1 MVNMTSSSN
10 IRSLKSSRGLTGLI
24 NKHLNDDVRD
34 KLKNVRSELTGL
46 NQRYMLWSEQEVDA
60 WRENLENKV
69 LEYNRKP
76 SQKKNKS
83 RRLRNVD
90 EYVDKARAKLTRKGK
105 PVKDDFYGTE
115 FTMVSKLGNLYDWR
129 ELVER
134 FERKGIDEREVLK
147 SLNEAFFDH
156 ADWFNSEYNGCGLTA
171 TQVFTNLDEV
181 GAPHSHIHVVS
192 TKIND
197 KTGLPVVNLGAML
210 GDKYGH
216 TVNQYN
222 MSAFRND
229 VDEKLVECCSERLV
243 ELARSHGLNFEGLT
257 MVRTNAKQVGL
268 AHERYVEEQIIK
280 SKIGEQLENV
290 EERERKLNARE
301 EDLSKRELALN
312 ERELALNEREQKVDT
327 LLEMVKNKYVKVQ
340 SVANDLERLVLDVPD
355 FGNSSDRAMVSYMKS
370 RLILDDKGQNS
381 NVYDE
386 FLKQQS
392 RRRNVVDRVR
402 NIGELGFDEFE
413 R

>member
-1 MVNMTSSSN
+1 MTSSSN
-10 IRSLKSSRGLTGLI
+10 IVALKSSRGLTGLV

-46 NQRYMLWSEQEVDA
+46 NQHHMFWTDKGIKE
-60 WRENLENKV
+60 WREGMENMV

-90 EYVDKARAKLTRKGK
+90 EYVDKARNKLTRNGK
-105 PVKDDFYGTE
+105 PVKGDFYSTE
-115 FTMVSKLGNLYDWR
+115 FSMVSKLGNLDDWR

-134 FERKGIDEREVLK
+134 FEKRGISEREVLS
-147 SLNEAFFDH
+147 SLNEAFIDH
-156 ADWFNSEYNGCGLTA
+156 AEWFNSAFNECGLTA

-192 TKIND
+192 TKVNE

-216 TVNQYN
+216 TINKIN
-222 MSAFRND
+222 MSAFRNE
-229 VDEKLVECCSERLV
+229 VDEKLVECCSEKLV

-280 SKIGEQLENV
+280 SKINEQLENV
-290 EERERKLNARE
+290 SERERKLDARE
-301 EDLSKRELALN
+301 EDLSK
-312 ERELALNEREQKVDT
+312 RELALNEREQKVDT

-381 NVYDE
+381 NVYAE
-386 FLKQQS
+386 FLQQQS
-392 RRRNVVDRVR
+392 RRRNVVERVR
-402 NIGELGFDEFE
+402 NIGEMDFNDFE
-413 R
+413 K

>member
-1 MVNMTSSSN
+1 MMKMTSSSN
-10 IRSLKSSRGLTGLI
+10 IVSLKSSRGLTGLI

-60 WRENLENKV
+60 WREDLENKV

-156 ADWFNSEYNGCGLTA
+156 ADWFNSEYNDCGLSA

-192 TKIND
+192 TKVNE
-197 KTGLPVVNLGAML
+197 KTGLPVVNLGAIL

-229 VDEKLVECCSERLV
+229 VDEKLVECCSERLM

-280 SKIGEQLENV
+280 SKINEQLENV
-290 EERERKLNARE
+290 SERERQLTARE

-312 ERELALNEREQKVDT
+312 EREQKVDG
-327 LLEMVKNKYVKVQ
+327 LFDMVKNKYVEVQ

-355 FGNSSDRAMVSYMKS
+355 FGDSRDRAIIEFMKNKV
-370 RLILDDKGQNS
+370 IMGNDGQVT
-381 NVYDE
+381 NVYEE

-402 NIGELGFDEFE
+402 NIGELDFNDFE
-413 R
+413 K

>member
-1 MVNMTSSSN
+1 MVKMTSSSN
-10 IRSLKSSRGLTGLI
+10 IVALKSSRGLTGLI

-60 WRENLENKV
+60 WREDLENKV

-115 FTMVSKLGNLYDWR
+115 FTMVSKLGNLYDWKG
-129 ELVER
+129 LVER
-134 FERKGIDEREVLK
+134 FESKGIDEREVLK

-156 ADWFNSEYNGCGLTA
+156 ADWFNSEYNECGLTA

-192 TKIND
+192 TKVNE
-197 KTGLPVVNLGAML
+197 KTGLPVVNLGVML

-280 SKIGEQLENV
+280 SKINEQLENV
-290 EERERKLNARE
+290 SERERQLDARE

-312 ERELALNEREQKVDT
+312 ERAQKVDT
-327 LLEMVKNKYVKVQ
+327 LLETVKNKYVKVQ

>member
-1 MVNMTSSSN
+1 MTSSSN
-10 IRSLKSSRGLTGLI
+10 IVALKSSRGLTGLI

-60 WRENLENKV
+60 WREDLENKV

-115 FTMVSKLGNLYDWR
+115 FTMVSKLGNLYDWH

-134 FERKGIDEREVLK
+134 FGRKGIDEREVLS

-156 ADWFNSEYNGCGLTA
+156 ADWFNSEYNECGLTA

-192 TKIND
+192 TKVNE
-197 KTGLPVVNLGAML
+197 KTGLPVVNLGVML

-280 SKIGEQLENV
+280 SKINEQLKNV
-290 EERERKLNARE
+290 SERERQLDARA
-301 EDLSKRELALN
+301 EDLSK
-312 ERELALNEREQKVDT
+312 RELALNEREQKVDT
-327 LLEMVKNKYVKVQ
+327 LLETVKNKYVKVQ

>member
-1 MVNMTSSSN
+1 MTSSSN
-10 IRSLKSSRGLTGLI
+10 IVALKSSRGLTGLI

-46 NQRYMLWSEQEVDA
+46 NQRYMLWSEQEIDA
-60 WRENLENKV
+60 WREGMENMV
-69 LEYNRKP
+69 VEYNHKP
-76 SQKKNKS
+76 SQRKNKS

-115 FTMVSKLGNLYDWR
+115 FTMVSKLGNLYDWH

-134 FERKGIDEREVLK
+134 FGRKGIDEREVLS

-156 ADWFNSEYNGCGLTA
+156 ADWFNSEYNECGLTA

-192 TKIND
+192 TKVNE
-197 KTGLPVVNLGAML
+197 KTGLPVVNLGAIL
-210 GDKYGH
+210 GEKYGH

-280 SKIGEQLENV
+280 SKINEQLENV
-290 EERERKLNARE
+290 SERERQLTARE

-312 ERELALNEREQKVDT
+312 EREQKVDT
-327 LLEMVKNKYVKVQ
+327 LLETVKNKYVKVQ

-381 NVYDE
+381 NVYAE
-386 FLKQQS
+386 FLKHQS

-402 NIGELGFDEFE
+402 NIGELDFNDFE
-413 R
+413 K

>member
-1 MVNMTSSSN
+1 MTSSSN
-10 IRSLKSSRGLTGLI
+10 ICSLKSSRGLTGLV

-34 KLKNVRSELTGL
+34 KLKNVRSELTDL
-46 NQRYMLWSEQEVDA
+46 NQRHMFWTEKGIKE
-60 WRENLENKV
+60 WRDGMDDMV
-69 LEYNRKP
+69 AEYNRKP

-83 RRLRNVD
+83 RQLRNVD
-90 EYVDKARAKLTRKGK
+90 EYVDKARNKLTRKGK
-105 PVKDDFYGTE
+105 PVKVDFYGTE
-115 FTMVSKLGNLYDWR
+115 FTMVSKLGNLDDWR

-134 FERKGIDEREVLK
+134 FERKGIDEREVLS
-147 SLNEAFFDH
+147 SLNEAFIDH
-156 ADWFNSEYNGCGLTA
+156 AEWFNSAFNECGLTA

-192 TKIND
+192 TKVNE
-197 KTGLPVVNLGAML
+197 KTGLPVVNLGSML
-210 GDKYGH
+210 RDKYGH
-216 TVNQYN
+216 THNKIN
-222 MSAFRND
+222 MNAFRND
-229 VDEKLVECCSERLV
+229 VDEKLVEYCSAKLV

-280 SKIGEQLENV
+280 SEINEKLENV
-290 EERERKLNARE
+290 AERERQLTARE

-312 ERELALNEREQKVDT
+312 EREQKVDT
-327 LLEMVKNKYVKVQ
+327 LLETVKSKYVKVQ

-381 NVYDE
+381 NVYAE
-386 FLKQQS
+386 FLQQQS
-392 RRRNVVDRVR
+392 RRRNVVERVR
-402 NIGELGFDEFE
+402 NIGEMDFNDFE
-413 R
+413 K

>member
-1 MVNMTSSSN
+1 MVKMTSSSN
-10 IRSLKSSRGLTGLI
+10 IVALKSSRGLTGLI

-60 WRENLENKV
+60 WREDLENKV

-129 ELVER
+129 DLVER
-134 FERKGIDEREVLK
+134 FGRKGIDEREVLK

-156 ADWFNSEYNGCGLTA
+156 ADWFNSEYNECGLTA

-192 TKIND
+192 TKINE
-197 KTGLPVVNLGAML
+197 KTGLPVVNLGAIL

-312 ERELALNEREQKVDT
+312 EREQKVDT
-327 LLEMVKNKYVKVQ
+327 LLETVKNKYVKVQ

-381 NVYDE
+381 NVYAE
-386 FLKQQS
+386 FLQQQS
-392 RRRNVVDRVR
+392 RRRNVVERVR
-402 NIGELGFDEFE
+402 ELGELGFDEFE

>member
-1 MVNMTSSSN
+1 MVKMTSSSN
-10 IRSLKSSRGLTGLI
+10 IRSLKSSRGLTGLV

-34 KLKNVRSELTGL
+34 KLKNVRSELTDL
-46 NQRYMLWSEQEVDA
+46 NQRYMLWSEQEIDA
-60 WRENLENKV
+60 WREGMENMV
-69 LEYNRKP
+69 VEYNHKP
-76 SQKKNKS
+76 SQRKNKS

-115 FTMVSKLGNLYDWR
+115 FTMVAKLGNLYDWR

-134 FERKGIDEREVLK
+134 FGRKGIDEREVLK

-156 ADWFNSEYNGCGLTA
+156 ADWFNSEYNDCGLSA

-192 TKIND
+192 TKVNE
-197 KTGLPVVNLGAML
+197 KTGLPVVNLGAIL
-210 GDKYGH
+210 GERYGH
-216 TVNQYN
+216 TVNTYN

-280 SKIGEQLENV
+280 SKINEQLENV
-290 EERERKLNARE
+290 SERERQLDARAE
-301 EDLSKRELALN
+301 ALSK
-312 ERELALNEREQKVDT
+312 RELALNEREQKVDT
-327 LLEMVKNKYVKVQ
+327 LLETVKNKYVKVQ

>member
-1 MVNMTSSSN
+1 MTSSSN
-10 IRSLKSSRGLTGLI
+10 IVALKSSRGLTGLV

-34 KLKNVRSELTGL
+34 KLKNVRSELTDL
-46 NQRYMLWSEQEVDA
+46 NQRHMFWTERGIKE
-60 WRENLENKV
+60 WRDGMDDMIA
-69 LEYNRKP
+69 EYNRKP
-76 SQKKNKS
+76 SQRKNKS

-90 EYVDKARAKLTRKGK
+90 EYVDKARGKLTRNGK
-105 PVKDDFYGTE
+105 PVNGDFYSTE
-115 FTMVSKLGNLYDWR
+115 FSMVSKLGNLDDWR

-134 FERKGIDEREVLK
+134 FESKGIDEREVLS
-147 SLNEAFFDH
+147 SLNEAFIDH
-156 ADWFNSEYNGCGLTA
+156 AEWFNSAFNECGLTA

-192 TKIND
+192 TKINE

-216 TVNQYN
+216 TINKIN

-229 VDEKLVECCSERLV
+229 VDEKLVECCSEKLV

-280 SKIGEQLENV
+280 SKINEQLENV
-290 EERERKLNARE
+290 SERERQLTARE

-312 ERELALNEREQKVDT
+312 EREQKVDT
-327 LLEMVKNKYVKVQ
+327 LLETVKNKYVKVQ
-340 SVANDLERLVLDVPD
+340 RVANDLERLVLDVPD

-381 NVYDE
+381 NVYAE
-386 FLKQQS
+386 FLQQQS
-392 RRRNVVDRVR
+392 RRRNVIERVR
-402 NIGELGFDEFE
+402 NIGEMDFNDFE
-413 R
+413 K

>member
-1 MVNMTSSSN
+1 MMKMTSSSN

-46 NQRYMLWSEQEVDA
+46 NQRYMLWSEQEVEA
-60 WRENLENKV
+60 WRESLENKV

-76 SQKKNKS
+76 SQKKNKL

-115 FTMVSKLGNLYDWR
+115 FSMVSKLGNLDDWR

-134 FERKGIDEREVLK
+134 FGRKGIDEREVLK

-156 ADWFNSEYNGCGLTA
+156 ADWFNSEYNDCGLSA

-197 KTGLPVVNLGAML
+197 KTGLPVVNLGAIL

-280 SKIGEQLENV
+280 SKINEQLENV
-290 EERERKLNARE
+290 SERERQLTARE

-312 ERELALNEREQKVDT
+312 EREQKVDT
-327 LLEMVKNKYVKVQ
+327 LLETVKNKYVKVQ

-381 NVYDE
+381 NVYAE
-386 FLKQQS
+386 FLQQQS

-402 NIGELGFDEFE
+402 NIGELDFNDFE
-413 R
+413 K

>member
-1 MVNMTSSSN
+1 MTSSSN
-10 IRSLKSSRGLTGLI
+10 IVALKSSRGLTGLI

-60 WRENLENKV
+60 WREDLENKV

-134 FERKGIDEREVLK
+134 FGRKGIDEREVLK

-156 ADWFNSEYNGCGLTA
+156 ADWFNSEYNECGLTA

-192 TKIND
+192 TKINE
-197 KTGLPVVNLGAML
+197 KTGLPVVNLGAIL

-312 ERELALNEREQKVDT
+312 EREQKVDT
-327 LLEMVKNKYVKVQ
+327 LLETVKNKYVKVQ

-402 NIGELGFDEFE
+402 NIGELDFNDFE
-413 R
+413 K

>member
-1 MVNMTSSSN
+1 MVKMTSSSN
-10 IRSLKSSRGLTGLI
+10 ICSLKSSRGLTGLI

-34 KLKNVRSELTGL
+34 KLKNVRSELTYL
-46 NQRYMLWSEQEVDA
+46 NQRHMFWTDEGIKK
-60 WRENLENKV
+60 WRDGMDEMV
-69 LEYNRKP
+69 AEYNRKP

-134 FERKGIDEREVLK
+134 FERKGIDEREVLS
-147 SLNEAFFDH
+147 SLNEAFIDH
-156 ADWFNSEYNGCGLTA
+156 AEWFNSAFNEHGLAA

-181 GAPHSHIHVVS
+181 GAPHSHIHVVG
-192 TKIND
+192 TKINE
-197 KTGLPVVNLGAML
+197 KTGLPVVNLGAIL
-210 GDKYGH
+210 GERYGH

-229 VDEKLVECCSERLV
+229 VDEKLVECCSEKLV
-243 ELARSHGLNFEGLT
+243 ELARSHGLDFEGLT

-280 SKIGEQLENV
+280 SKINEKLENV
-290 EERERKLNARE
+290 SERERKLDARE
-301 EDLSKRELALN
+301 EDLSKRELAFS
-312 ERELALNEREQKVDT
+312 EREQRFNEFIGKVND
-327 LLEMVKNKYVKVQ
+327 KYVQVQ
-340 SVANDLERLVLDVPD
+340 RLANDLERMVEDVPD
-355 FGNSSDRAMVSYMKS
+355 FGEPRDRAMVDFMKKKAVMG
-370 RLILDDKGQNS
+370 RDGQLT
-381 NVYDE
+381 NVYEE

-392 RRRNVVDRVR
+392 RRRNVVERVR
-402 NIGELGFDEFE
+402 NIGEMDFNDFE

>member
-1 MVNMTSSSN
+1 MTSSSN
-10 IRSLKSSRGLTGLI
+10 IVALKSSRGLTGLV

-34 KLKNVRSELTGL
+34 KLKNVRPELTDL
-46 NQRYMLWSEQEVDA
+46 NQRHMFWTERGIKE
-60 WRENLENKV
+60 WRDGMDDMIA
-69 LEYNRKP
+69 EYNRKP
-76 SQKKNKS
+76 SQRKNKS

-90 EYVDKARAKLTRKGK
+90 EYVDKARGKLTRNGK
-105 PVKDDFYGTE
+105 PVNGDFYSTE
-115 FTMVSKLGNLYDWR
+115 FSMVSKLGNLDDWR

-134 FERKGIDEREVLK
+134 FESKGIDEREVLS
-147 SLNEAFFDH
+147 SLNEAFIDH
-156 ADWFNSEYNGCGLTA
+156 AEWFNSAFNECGLTA

-192 TKIND
+192 TKINE

-216 TVNQYN
+216 TINKIN

-229 VDEKLVECCSERLV
+229 VDEKLVECCSEKLV

-280 SKIGEQLENV
+280 SKINEQLENV
-290 EERERKLNARE
+290 SERERQLTARE

-312 ERELALNEREQKVDT
+312 EREQKVDT
-327 LLEMVKNKYVKVQ
+327 LLETVKNKYVKVQ
-340 SVANDLERLVLDVPD
+340 RVANDLERLVLDVPD

-381 NVYDE
+381 NVYAE
-386 FLKQQS
+386 FLQQQS
-392 RRRNVVDRVR
+392 RRRNVVERVR
-402 NIGELGFDEFE
+402 NIGEMDFNDFE
-413 R
+413 K

>member
-60 WRENLENKV
+60 WREDLENKV

-115 FTMVSKLGNLYDWR
+115 FTMVSKLGNLYDWS

-134 FERKGIDEREVLK
+134 FGRKGIDEREVLS

-280 SKIGEQLENV
+280 SKINEQLENV
-290 EERERKLNARE
+290 SERERQLDARE
-301 EDLSKRELALN
+301 EDLSKRELAFS
-312 ERELALNEREQKVDT
+312 EREQRFNEFIGKVND
-327 LLEMVKNKYVKVQ
+327 KYVQVQ
-340 SVANDLERLVLDVPD
+340 RMANDLERMVEDVPD
-355 FGNSSDRAMVSYMKS
+355 FGSPQDRAMVDFMKKKAVMG
-370 RLILDDKGQNS
+370 RDGQLT
-381 NVYDE
+381 NVYEE

>member
-1 MVNMTSSSN
+1 MVKMTSSSN
-10 IRSLKSSRGLTGLI
+10 ICSLKSSRGLTGLV

-34 KLKNVRSELTGL
+34 KLKNVRSELTDL
-46 NQRYMLWSEQEVDA
+46 NQRYMFWTEKGIKE
-60 WRENLENKV
+60 WRDGMDDMV
-69 LEYNRKP
+69 AEYNRKP

-83 RRLRNVD
+83 RQLRNVD
-90 EYVDKARAKLTRKGK
+90 EYVDKARNKLTRKGK
-105 PVKDDFYGTE
+105 PVKVDFYGTE
-115 FTMVSKLGNLYDWR
+115 FTMVSKLGNLDDWR

-134 FERKGIDEREVLK
+134 FERKGIDEREVLS
-147 SLNEAFFDH
+147 SLNEAFIDH
-156 ADWFNSEYNGCGLTA
+156 AEWFNSAFNECGLTA

-192 TKIND
+192 TKVNE
-197 KTGLPVVNLGAML
+197 KTGLPVVNLGSML
-210 GDKYGH
+210 RDKYGH
-216 TVNQYN
+216 THNKIN
-222 MSAFRND
+222 MNAFRND
-229 VDEKLVECCSERLV
+229 VDEKLVEYCSEKLV

-280 SKIGEQLENV
+280 SEINEKLENV
-290 EERERKLNARE
+290 AERERQLTARE

-312 ERELALNEREQKVDT
+312 EREQKVDT
-327 LLEMVKNKYVKVQ
+327 LLETVKNKYVKVQ

-381 NVYDE
+381 NVYAE
-386 FLKQQS
+386 FLQQQS
-392 RRRNVVDRVR
+392 RRRNVVERVR
-402 NIGELGFDEFE
+402 NIGEMDFNDFE
-413 R
+413 K

>member
-1 MVNMTSSSN
+1 MMKMTSSSN
-10 IRSLKSSRGLTGLI
+10 ICSLKSSRGLTGLI

-60 WRENLENKV
+60 WREDLEDKV

-134 FERKGIDEREVLK
+134 FGRKGIDEREVLK

-192 TKIND
+192 TKVNE

-257 MVRTNAKQVGL
+257 MIRTNAKQVGL

-280 SKIGEQLENV
+280 SKINEQLENV
-290 EERERKLNARE
+290 SERERQLTARE

-312 ERELALNEREQKVDT
+312 EREQKVDG
-327 LLEMVKNKYVKVQ
+327 LFDMVKNKYVEVQ

-355 FGNSSDRAMVSYMKS
+355 FGDSRDRAIIEFMKNKA
-370 RLILDDKGQNS
+370 IMGNDGQLT
-381 NVYDE
+381 NVYEE

-392 RRRNVVDRVR
+392 RRRAVVERVR
-402 NIGELGFDEFE
+402 ELGELGFDEFE
-413 R
+413 K

>member
-1 MVNMTSSSN
+1 MTSSSN
-10 IRSLKSSRGLTGLI
+10 IVALKSSRGLTGLI

-46 NQRYMLWSEQEVDA
+46 NQRYMMWSEQEVDA
-60 WRENLENKV
+60 WREDLENKV

-115 FTMVSKLGNLYDWR
+115 FTMVSKLGNLYDWKG
-129 ELVER
+129 LVER
-134 FERKGIDEREVLK
+134 FESKGIDEREVLK

-156 ADWFNSEYNGCGLTA
+156 ADWFNSEYNDCGLSA

-192 TKIND
+192 TKVNE
-197 KTGLPVVNLGAML
+197 KTGLPVVNLGVML

-280 SKIGEQLENV
+280 SKINEQLENV
-290 EERERKLNARE
+290 SERERQLDARE

-312 ERELALNEREQKVDT
+312 ERAQKVDG
-327 LLEMVKNKYVKVQ
+327 LFDMVKNKYVEVQ

-355 FGNSSDRAMVSYMKS
+355 FGEPRDRAMVEFMKNKV
-370 RLILDDKGQNS
+370 IMGNDGQVT
-381 NVYDE
+381 NVYEE

>member
-1 MVNMTSSSN
+1 MVKMTSSSN
-10 IRSLKSSRGLTGLI
+10 IVALKSSRGLTGLI

-46 NQRYMLWSEQEVDA
+46 NQRYMLWSEQEIDA
-60 WRENLENKV
+60 WREGMENMV
-69 LEYNRKP
+69 VEYNHKP
-76 SQKKNKS
+76 SQRKNKS

-115 FTMVSKLGNLYDWR
+115 FTMVSKLGNLYDWH

-134 FERKGIDEREVLK
+134 FGRKGIDEREVLS

-156 ADWFNSEYNGCGLTA
+156 ADWFNSEYNDCGLSA

-192 TKIND
+192 TKVNE
-197 KTGLPVVNLGAML
+197 KTGLPVVNLGAIL

-280 SKIGEQLENV
+280 SKIGERLENV
-290 EERERKLNARE
+290 EERERQLNARE
-301 EDLSKRELALN
+301 EDLSNREV
-312 ERELALNEREQKVDT
+312 ALNEREQKVDG
-327 LLEMVKNKYVKVQ
+327 LFDMVKNKYVEVQ

-355 FGNSSDRAMVSYMKS
+355 FGEPRDRAMVEFMKNKV
-370 RLILDDKGQNS
+370 IMGNDGQVT
-381 NVYDE
+381 NVYEE

-402 NIGELGFDEFE
+402 NLGELGFDDFE

>member
-1 MVNMTSSSN
+1 MMKMTSSSN

-60 WRENLENKV
+60 WREDLENKV

-197 KTGLPVVNLGAML
+197 KTGLPVVNLGAIL
-210 GDKYGH
+210 GERYGY
-216 TVNQYN
+216 TVNTYN

-257 MVRTNAKQVGL
+257 MIRTNAEQVGL

-280 SKIGEQLENV
+280 SKISEELEAV
-290 EERERKLNARE
+290 SERERKLDARE

-312 ERELALNEREQKVDT
+312 EREQKIDG
-327 LLEMVKNKYVKVQ
+327 LFDMVKNKYVEVQ

-355 FGNSSDRAMVSYMKS
+355 FGSPQDRAMVEFMRNKVVMGH
-370 RLILDDKGQNS
+370 DGQVT
-381 NVYDE
+381 NVYEE

-402 NIGELGFDEFE
+402 NIGEMDFNDFE

>member
-1 MVNMTSSSN
+1 MTSSSN
-10 IRSLKSSRGLTGLI
+10 IVALKSSRGLTGLV

-34 KLKNVRSELTGL
+34 KLKNVRVELTGL
-46 NQRYMLWSEQEVDA
+46 NQHHMFWTDEGIKK
-60 WRENLENKV
+60 WREGMEDMV
-69 LEYNRKP
+69 VEYNRKP
-76 SQKKNKS
+76 SQRKNKS

-90 EYVDKARAKLTRKGK
+90 EYVEKARGKLTRSGK
-105 PVKDDFYGTE
+105 PVKGDFYSTE
-115 FTMVSKLGNLYDWR
+115 FSMVSKLGNLDDWK

-134 FERKGIDEREVLK
+134 FERKGIAEREVLS
-147 SLNEAFFDH
+147 SLNEAFIDH
-156 ADWFNSEYNGCGLTA
+156 AEWFNSAFNECGLTA

-192 TKIND
+192 TKVNE

-210 GDKYGH
+210 GNKYGH
-216 TVNQYN
+216 TINKIN
-222 MSAFRND
+222 MSAFRNE
-229 VDEKLVECCSERLV
+229 VDEKLVECCSEKLV

-280 SKIGEQLENV
+280 SKINEQLENV
-290 EERERKLNARE
+290 SERERQLTARE

-312 ERELALNEREQKVDT
+312 EREQKVDT
-327 LLEMVKNKYVKVQ
+327 LLETVKNKYVKVQ
-340 SVANDLERLVLDVPD
+340 RVANDLERLVLDVPD

-381 NVYDE
+381 NVYAE
-386 FLKQQS
+386 FLQQQS
-392 RRRNVVDRVR
+392 RRRNVVERVR
-402 NIGELGFDEFE
+402 NIGEMDFNDFE
-413 R
+413 K

>member
-1 MVNMTSSSN
+1 MDRSDKKMVKMTSSSN
-10 IRSLKSSRGLTGLI
+10 IVALKSSRGLTGLV

-34 KLKNVRSELTGL
+34 KLKNVRSELTDL
-46 NQRYMLWSEQEVDA
+46 NQRHMFWTERGIKE
-60 WRENLENKV
+60 WRDGMDDMIA
-69 LEYNRKP
+69 EYNRKP
-76 SQKKNKS
+76 SQRKNKS

-90 EYVDKARAKLTRKGK
+90 EYVDKTRGKLTRNGK
-105 PVKDDFYGTE
+105 PVNGDFYSTE
-115 FTMVSKLGNLYDWR
+115 FSMVSKLGNLDDWR

-134 FERKGIDEREVLK
+134 FESKGIDEREVLS
-147 SLNEAFFDH
+147 SLNEAFIDH
-156 ADWFNSEYNGCGLTA
+156 AEWFNSAFNECGLTA

-192 TKIND
+192 TKINE

-216 TVNQYN
+216 TINKIN

-229 VDEKLVECCSERLV
+229 VDEKLVECCSEKLV

-280 SKIGEQLENV
+280 SKINEQLENV
-290 EERERKLNARE
+290 SERERQLTARE

-312 ERELALNEREQKVDT
+312 EREQKVDA
-327 LLEMVKNKYVKVQ
+327 LLEAVKNKYVKVQ
-340 SVANDLERLVLDVPD
+340 RVANDLERLVLDVPD

-381 NVYDE
+381 NVYAE
-386 FLKQQS
+386 FLQQQS
-392 RRRNVVDRVR
+392 RRRNVVERVR
-402 NIGELGFDEFE
+402 NIGEMDFNDFE
-413 R
+413 K

>member
-1 MVNMTSSSN
+1 MVKMTSSSN
-10 IRSLKSSRGLTGLI
+10 IVALKSSRGLTGLV
-24 NKHLNDDVRD
+24 NKHLNDDVRN

-46 NQRYMLWSEQEVDA
+46 NQHHMFWTDKGIKE
-60 WRENLENKV
+60 WREGMENMV

-90 EYVDKARAKLTRKGK
+90 EYVDKARNKLTRNGK
-105 PVKDDFYGTE
+105 PVKGDFYSTE
-115 FTMVSKLGNLYDWR
+115 FSMVSKLGNLDDWR

-134 FERKGIDEREVLK
+134 FEKRGISEREVLS
-147 SLNEAFFDH
+147 SLNEAFIDH
-156 ADWFNSEYNGCGLTA
+156 AEWFNSAFNECGLTA

-192 TKIND
+192 TKVNE

-216 TVNQYN
+216 TINKIN
-222 MSAFRND
+222 MSAFRNE
-229 VDEKLVECCSERLV
+229 VDEKLVECCSEKLV

-280 SKIGEQLENV
+280 SKINEQLENV
-290 EERERKLNARE
+290 SERERKLDARE

-312 ERELALNEREQKVDT
+312 EREQKVDT
-327 LLEMVKNKYVKVQ
+327 LLETVKNKYVKVQ

-381 NVYDE
+381 NVYAE
-386 FLKQQS
+386 FLQQQS
-392 RRRNVVDRVR
+392 RRRNVVERVR
-402 NIGELGFDEFE
+402 NIGEMDFNDFE
-413 R
+413 K

>member
-1 MVNMTSSSN
+1 MMKMTSSSN
-10 IRSLKSSRGLTGLI
+10 ICSLKSSRGLTGLI

-60 WRENLENKV
+60 WREALENKV

-134 FERKGIDEREVLK
+134 FGRKGIDEREVLK

-156 ADWFNSEYNGCGLTA
+156 ADWFNSEYNDCGLTA

-192 TKIND
+192 TKVNE
-197 KTGLPVVNLGAML
+197 KTGLPVVNLGVML

-280 SKIGEQLENV
+280 SKINEQLENV
-290 EERERKLNARE
+290 SERERQLDARE

-312 ERELALNEREQKVDT
+312 ERAQKVDG
-327 LLEMVKNKYVKVQ
+327 LFDMVKNKYVEVQ

-355 FGNSSDRAMVSYMKS
+355 FGEPRDRAMVEFMKNKVVMGH
-370 RLILDDKGQNS
+370 DGQVT
-381 NVYDE
+381 NVYEE

-402 NIGELGFDEFE
+402 NIGGLDFNDFE
-413 R
+413 K

>member
-1 MVNMTSSSN
+1 MVKMTSSSN
-10 IRSLKSSRGLTGLI
+10 IVALKSSRGLTGLV

-46 NQRYMLWSEQEVDA
+46 NQRYMLWSEQEIDA
-60 WRENLENKV
+60 WREGMENMV
-69 LEYNRKP
+69 VEYNHKP
-76 SQKKNKS
+76 SQRKNKS

-115 FTMVSKLGNLYDWR
+115 FTMVSKLGNLYDWH

-134 FERKGIDEREVLK
+134 FGRKGIDEREVLS

-156 ADWFNSEYNGCGLTA
+156 ADWFNSEYNDCGLSA

-192 TKIND
+192 TKVNE
-197 KTGLPVVNLGAML
+197 KTGLPVVNLGAIL

-280 SKIGEQLENV
+280 SKINEQLENV
-290 EERERKLNARE
+290 SERERQLDARE

-312 ERELALNEREQKVDT
+312 EREQKVDT
-327 LLEMVKNKYVKVQ
+327 LLETVKNKYVKVQ

>member
-1 MVNMTSSSN
+1 MMKMTSSSN
-10 IRSLKSSRGLTGLI
+10 ICSLKSSRGLTGLI

-60 WRENLENKV
+60 WREDLEDKV

-134 FERKGIDEREVLK
+134 FGRKGIDEREVLK

-192 TKIND
+192 TKVNK

-280 SKIGEQLENV
+280 SKINEQLEAV
-290 EERERKLNARE
+290 SERERQLTARE

-312 ERELALNEREQKVDT
+312 EREQKVDG
-327 LLEMVKNKYVKVQ
+327 LFDMVKNKYVEVQ

-355 FGNSSDRAMVSYMKS
+355 FGDSRDRAIIEFMKNKVVMGH
-370 RLILDDKGQNS
+370 DGQVT
-381 NVYDE
+381 NVYEE

-392 RRRNVVDRVR
+392 RRRAVVERVR
-402 NIGELGFDEFE
+402 ELGELGFDEFE
-413 R
+413 K

>member
-1 MVNMTSSSN
+1 MTSSSN

-34 KLKNVRSELTGL
+34 KLKNVRSELTDL
-46 NQRYMLWSEQEVDA
+46 NQRYILWSEQEIDA
-60 WRENLENKV
+60 WREGMENMV
-69 LEYNRKP
+69 VEYNHKP
-76 SQKKNKS
+76 SQRKNKS

-115 FTMVSKLGNLYDWR
+115 FTMVAKLGNLYDWR

-134 FERKGIDEREVLK
+134 FGRKGIDEREVLK

-156 ADWFNSEYNGCGLTA
+156 ADWFNSEYNDCGLSA

-192 TKIND
+192 TKVNE
-197 KTGLPVVNLGAML
+197 KTGLPVVNLGAIL

-280 SKIGEQLENV
+280 SKINEQLENV
-290 EERERKLNARE
+290 SERERKLDARE

-312 ERELALNEREQKVDT
+312 EREQKVDT
-327 LLEMVKNKYVKVQ
+327 LLETVKNKYVKVQ

>member
-1 MVNMTSSSN
+1 MMKMTSSSN
-10 IRSLKSSRGLTGLI
+10 ICSLKSSRGLTGLI

-60 WRENLENKV
+60 WREDLENKV

-134 FERKGIDEREVLK
+134 FGRKGIDEREVLK

-156 ADWFNSEYNGCGLTA
+156 ADWFNSEYNDCGLSA

-192 TKIND
+192 TKVNE
-197 KTGLPVVNLGAML
+197 KTGLPVVNLGAIL

-280 SKIGEQLENV
+280 SKINEQLENV
-290 EERERKLNARE
+290 SERERKLDARE

-312 ERELALNEREQKVDT
+312 EREQKVDG
-327 LLEMVKNKYVKVQ
+327 LFELVKNKYVEVQ

-355 FGNSSDRAMVSYMKS
+355 FGEPRDRAMVEFMKNKVVMGN
-370 RLILDDKGQNS
+370 DGQVT
-381 NVYDE
+381 NVYEE

-402 NIGELGFDEFE
+402 NLGELGFDEFE

>member
-1 MVNMTSSSN
+1 MTSSSN
-10 IRSLKSSRGLTGLI
+10 ICSLKSSRGLTGLV

-46 NQRYMLWSEQEVDA
+46 NQHHMFWTDKGIKE
-60 WRENLENKV
+60 WREGMENMV
-69 LEYNRKP
+69 VEYNHKP
-76 SQKKNKS
+76 SQRKNKS

-90 EYVDKARAKLTRKGK
+90 EYVEKARGKLTRNGK
-105 PVKDDFYGTE
+105 PVDGDFYGTE
-115 FTMVSKLGNLYDWR
+115 FTMVSKLGNQDDWH

-134 FERKGIDEREVLK
+134 FGRKGIDEREVLS
-147 SLNEAFFDH
+147 SLNEAFIDH
-156 ADWFNSEYNGCGLTA
+156 AEWFNSAFNEHGLAA

-192 TKIND
+192 TKVNE
-197 KTGLPVVNLGAML
+197 KTSLPVVNLGSML
-210 GDKYGH
+210 GNKYGH
-216 TVNQYN
+216 TINKIN

-229 VDEKLVECCSERLV
+229 VDEKLVECCSEKLV

-280 SKIGEQLENV
+280 SKINEQLENV
-290 EERERKLNARE
+290 SERERKLDARE

-312 ERELALNEREQKVDT
+312 EREQKVDT
-327 LLEMVKNKYVKVQ
+327 LLETIKNKYVKVQ

-381 NVYDE
+381 NVYAE
-386 FLKQQS
+386 FLQQQS
-392 RRRNVVDRVR
+392 RRRNVVERVR
-402 NIGELGFDEFE
+402 NIGEMDFNDFE
-413 R
+413 K

>member
-1 MVNMTSSSN
+1 MTSSSN
-10 IRSLKSSRGLTGLI
+10 IASLKSSRGLTGLV
-24 NKHLNDDVRD
+24 NKHLNKDVRG
-34 KLKNVRSELTGL
+34 KLKNVRSEFTNL
-46 NQRYMLWSEQEVDA
+46 NQHYMIWD
-60 WRENLENKV
+60 ENKV
-69 LEYNRKP
+69 EEWREGLQDKILEYNRKP
-76 SQKKNKS
+76 SQRKNKS

-115 FTMVSKLGNLYDWR
+115 FTMVSKLGNLYDWS

-134 FERKGIDEREVLK
+134 FGRKGIDEREVLS

-280 SKIGEQLENV
+280 SKINEQLENV
-290 EERERKLNARE
+290 SERERQLDARE
-301 EDLSKRELALN
+301 EDLSKRELAFS
-312 ERELALNEREQKVDT
+312 EREQRFNEFIGKVND
-327 LLEMVKNKYVKVQ
+327 KYVQVQ
-340 SVANDLERLVLDVPD
+340 RMANDLERMVEDVPD
-355 FGNSSDRAMVSYMKS
+355 FGSPQDRAMVDFMKKKAVMG
-370 RLILDDKGQNS
+370 RDGQLT
-381 NVYDE
+381 NVYEE

>member
-1 MVNMTSSSN
+1 MTSSSN
-10 IRSLKSSRGLTGLI
+10 IVALKSSRGLTGLI

-60 WRENLENKV
+60 WREDLENKV

-134 FERKGIDEREVLK
+134 FGRKGIDEREVLK

-156 ADWFNSEYNGCGLTA
+156 ADWFNSEYNDCGLTA

-192 TKIND
+192 TKVNE
-197 KTGLPVVNLGAML
+197 KTGLPVVNLGVML

-280 SKIGEQLENV
+280 SKINEQLENV
-290 EERERKLNARE
+290 SERERQLDARE

-312 ERELALNEREQKVDT
+312 ERAQKVDG
-327 LLEMVKNKYVKVQ
+327 LFDMVKNKYVEVQ

-355 FGNSSDRAMVSYMKS
+355 FGEPRDRAMVEFMKNKVVMGH
-370 RLILDDKGQNS
+370 DGQVT
-381 NVYDE
+381 NVYEE

-402 NIGELGFDEFE
+402 NIGELDFNDFE
-413 R
+413 K